1 MKHSQPLPCPFPA
14 PSLPF
19 PLPSPSIPPPLPS
32 PCCGTGCLSGILRE
46 LVGEFSLST
55 NISATTTSLMKTLVD
70 FDVGMVLEAW
80 SRETDHQTLEQQ
92 VHMQSTNAT
101 QDCRHHKEL
110 SSISSLPLPS
120 PPLAPLPSPPSLP
133 LPSPP
138 LDPLSSPPP
147 SPPSWSPTAL
157 LVPAPLNMTLTRCS
171 PMRWVGLYWALTLM
185 FTSPGLLLTYF

>member
-1 MKHSQPLPCPFPA
+1 MALLRLRLYHTLISLPPGAFEGSFFVVRTTVKVEHSQPLPLHSPP
-14 PSLPF
+14 
-19 PLPSPSIPPPLPS
+19 PSPP

-80 SRETDHQTLEQQ
+80 SRETDHQALEQQ

-101 QDCRHHKEL
+101 QDCRHHKKL
-110 SSISSLPLPS
+110 SSL
-120 PPLAPLPSPPSLP
+120 PSLP

-138 LDPLSSPPP
+138 LPPFSPLPSPPP
-147 SPPSWSPTAL
+147 SPLPSAL
-157 LVPAPLNMTLTRCS
+157 LPCCLIPSPPFPPLAAGAPQRCWCRL
-171 PMRWVGLYWALTLM
+171 P
-185 FTSPGLLLTYF
+185 

>member
-1 MKHSQPLPCPFPA
+1 M
-14 PSLPF
+14 
-19 PLPSPSIPPPLPS
+19 
-32 PCCGTGCLSGILRE
+32 
-46 LVGEFSLST
+46 GEFSLST

-80 SRETDHQTLEQQ
+80 SRETDHQALEQQ

-101 QDCRHHKEL
+101 QECRHHKEL
-110 SSISSLPLPS
+110 SSSPL
-120 PPLAPLPSPPSLP
+120 L
-133 LPSPP
+133 
-138 LDPLSSPPP
+138 P

-171 PMRWVGLYWALTLM
+171 PMRWVDLYWALALT